1 MYHQKTLALDNKNV
15 AIETTVR
22 DATEEFNDYC
32 EGDSKN
38 MIILLFFS
46 RMKSEQSQPSLTC
59 LSSLS
64 IMVATHTFLWE
75 DVIVVI
81 LWLLRLRDRGSLV
94 YEKGWGGKRGNLVP
108 MYDHCFHFIKSS
120 GSNWNEIHFLD
131 GQINMIDQ
139 SMYYSPIFEKGLES
153 HDFSKSCVTFAITL

>member
-81 LWLLRLRDRGSLV
+81 LWLLLRLRGRVPKVG
-94 YEKGWGGKRGNLVP
+94 EGGGGKKGNWVP

-120 GSNWNEIHFLD
+120 GSNWNEFHFLD

-139 SMYYSPIFEKGLES
+139 IVGTIHQFLKKVCRAMIFPR
-153 HDFSKSCVTFAITL
+153 VV

>member
-81 LWLLRLRDRGSLV
+81 LWLLSTIRRRGIPPV
-94 YEKGWGGKRGNLVP
+94 GEGGGGDKKG
-108 MYDHCFHFIKSS
+108 
-120 GSNWNEIHFLD
+120 NWVLH
-131 GQINMIDQ
+131 
-139 SMYYSPIFEKGLES
+139 
-153 HDFSKSCVTFAITL
+153 

>member
-1 MYHQKTLALDNKNV
+1 MSLYSKKKVWQGMILHTEEWLFWIASHSSNLSDVSSKNIGLGHDNKNV

-81 LWLLRLRDRGSLV
+81 LWLLLRLRGRVPKVG
-94 YEKGWGGKRGNLVP
+94 EGGGGKKGNWVP
-108 MYDHCFHFIKSS
+108 MYIWSLFSFHKVKWI
-120 GSNWNEIHFLD
+120 
-131 GQINMIDQ
+131 
-139 SMYYSPIFEKGLES
+139 
-153 HDFSKSCVTFAITL
+153 

>member
-1 MYHQKTLALDNKNV
+1 MFANIPTRNYYSRCSSLNVSPEVFAFHLAETNIGEPLLEKKVWQGMILHTEEWLFWIASHSSNLSDVSSKNIGLGHDNKNV

-75 DVIVVI
+75 DVIVVV
-81 LWLLRLRDRGSLV
+81 LWLLR
-94 YEKGWGGKRGNLVP
+94 
-108 MYDHCFHFIKSS
+108 
-120 GSNWNEIHFLD
+120 
-131 GQINMIDQ
+131 
-139 SMYYSPIFEKGLES
+139 
-153 HDFSKSCVTFAITL
+153 